1 MRVDDAQVQRDR
13 SGLMPV
19 AIPVAVSGFGSVGK
33 TLARRLLAGIP
44 GFELVA
50 IGSRDPERTR
60 RQVEEA
66 LRCDVPVLDSRVL
79 NGCAKILLECAPAVA
94 FRGIAEPALISGMTV
109 VTISAAALLDNLDLE
124 DIAARG
130 KGRIVLASGAIA
142 GLDAIKAARLD
153 KITSVRMITRKPPQS
168 LARTSWM
175 QSRNIDARTMT
186 DAVCVFSGTARD
198 AARQFPAN
206 ANVAAAVSL
215 AGAGPDLT
223 MVEIWADPAVER
235 NTHSVY
241 LDSDAA
247 RIEVKIAN
255 FPSADN
261 PATSRIA
268 ALSMLATLI
277 SLTCPLSI
285 GT

>member
-1 MRVDDAQVQRDR
+1 MMPR
-13 SGLMPV
+13 SSATGEMPV
-19 AIPVAVSGFGSVGK
+19 AIPVAISGFGSVGK

-50 IGSRDPERTR
+50 IGSRDPERTKAE
-60 RQVEEA
+60 VEEV
-66 LRCDVPVLDSRVL
+66 LGRSCPVLDSRAL
-79 NGCAKILLECAPAVA
+79 NGCANILLECTPAVA
-94 FRGIAEPALISGMTV
+94 FRGIAEPALVAGMTV

-124 DIAARG
+124 HIAARC

-142 GLDAIKAARLD
+142 GLDAIKAASLD
-153 KITSVRMITRKPPQS
+153 KITSVLMITRKPPQS

-175 QSRNIDARTMT
+175 LTRNIDARAMT
-186 DAVCVFSGTARD
+186 DAACVFSGTARD
-198 AARQFPAN
+198 AARLFPAN

-215 AGAGPDLT
+215 AGAGPDRT
-223 MVEIWADPAVER
+223 IVEIWADPAVER

-241 LDSDAA
+241 LDSEAA
-247 RIEVKIAN
+247 KIEVKISN
-255 FPSADN
+255 FPSPDN

-268 ALSMLATLI
+268 ALSMLAALI
-277 SLTCPLSI
+277 SLTCPLSV

>member
-1 MRVDDAQVQRDR
+1 MRIGDAEVERDR

-33 TLARRLLAGIP
+33 TLARRLLAGIR
-44 GFELVA
+44 GFELAA

-60 RQVEEA
+60 LQVEEV
-66 LRCDVPVLDSRVL
+66 LGCDVPVLDSRAL
-79 NGCAKILLECAPAVA
+79 NSCASILLECAPAVA
-94 FRGIAEPALISGMTV
+94 FRSIAEPALLAGMTV

-124 DIAARG
+124 DIAARC

-142 GLDAIKAARLD
+142 GLDAIKAARLG
-153 KITSVRMITRKPPQS
+153 KITNVRMITRKPPQS

-175 QSRNIDARTMT
+175 QSRKIDARAMT
-186 DAVCVFSGTARD
+186 EAVCIFSGTARD

-223 MVEIWADPAVER
+223 VVEIWADPAVER

-241 LDSDAA
+241 LDSESAK
-247 RIEVKIAN
+247 IEVKIAN
-255 FPSADN
+255 FPSLDN

-268 ALSMLATLI
+268 ALSMLAALI
-277 SLTCPLSI
+277 SLTSPLSV

>member
-1 MRVDDAQVQRDR
+1 MTA
-13 SGLMPV
+13 

-33 TLARRLLAGIP
+33 ALARRLLAGVP
-44 GFELVA
+44 GFELAA
-50 IGSRDPERTR
+50 IGSRDPARTSV
-60 RQVEEA
+60 QVERI
-66 LRCDVPVLDSRVL
+66 LGRSYPVLDSRAL
-79 NGCAKILLECAPAVA
+79 NGSASILLECAPAGA
-94 FRGIAEPALISGMTV
+94 FRSIVEPALIAGMTV

-124 DIAARG
+124 TIAAHS
-130 KGRIVLASGAIA
+130 KGRILLASGAIA
-142 GLDAIKAARLD
+142 GLDAIKAARLE
-153 KITSVRMITRKPPQS
+153 KIESVRMITRKPPQS

-175 QSRNIDARTMT
+175 QIHNVDVDAMT

-215 AGAGPDLT
+215 AGAGPDRT

-235 NTHSVY
+235 NTHSVF

-255 FPSADN
+255 YPSPDN

>member
-1 MRVDDAQVQRDR
+1 MAAV
-13 SGLMPV
+13 
-19 AIPVAVSGFGSVGK
+19 PVAVSGFGSVGK
-33 TLARRLLAGIP
+33 SLARRLLGGVA
-44 GFELVA
+44 GFELAA
-50 IGSRDPERTR
+50 IGSRDPGRTR
-60 RQVEEA
+60 HQVEEA
-66 LRCDVPVLDSRVL
+66 LGCDVPVLDSRVL
-79 NGCAKILLECAPAVA
+79 SSCANVVLECAPAVA
-94 FRGIAEPALISGMTV
+94 FRSIAEPALIAGMTV
-109 VTISAAALLDNLDLE
+109 VTISAAALLDNLDLK
-124 DIAARG
+124 DVAARG
-130 KGRIVLASGAIA
+130 KGRIILASGAIA

-175 QSRNIDARTMT
+175 LSRNIDTRGMT
-186 DAVCVFSGTARD
+186 EALCVFSGTARD

-241 LDSDAA
+241 LDSESAK
-247 RIEVKIAN
+247 IEVKIAN
-255 FPSADN
+255 FPSQDN

-277 SLTCPLSI
+277 DLTCPLSI